1 MKKIIF
7 TLFLLSSLVIVA
19 NSLVLQEENIGKN
32 VLENTCQSCHTG
44 GFKGWMTGAPE
55 IGDWD
60 DWEEY
65 FEKDL
70 SVLVANVNEG
80 TKGHAIKGECEECT
94 EEQVKAAIEYIIA
107 ETKKE
112 VEE

>member
-7 TLFLLSSLVIVA
+7 SLFLFGSLVLVA
-19 NSLVLQEENIGKN
+19 NSFVLQEENIGKKIFD
-32 VLENTCQSCHTG
+32 EACQSCHTG
-44 GFKGWMTGAPE
+44 GFKSWMTSAPE

-65 FEKDL
+65 LKKDI
-70 SVLVANVNEG
+70 SELVKNVNEG
-80 TKGHAIKGECEECT
+80 TKGHATKGECEVCT
-94 EEQVKAAIEYIIA
+94 EEQIKAAIEYIIH

-112 VEE
+112 VE